1 MIIKKIYRRIMYK
14 EKRSSESYIKFLR
27 DKGILIGENCRFFD
41 PISNIIDIQNP
52 YMITIGDNVKI
63 TSKVIILTH
72 DYSWSVL
79 SNLKGEMLG
88 GVGKVNI
95 GNNVFVGMG
104 TIILKNTEI
113 GDNVIIGAGS
123 IVSGKIESNS
133 VYAGN
138 PARKIMDIEKFYEKR
153 KARQIREAMELVKQ
167 IEMREKRRPR
177 KEELLEYF
185 WIFER
190 QKLSVEQKEQMKRV
204 GEEEYILSK
213 FYSKDRD
220 VYFKTF
226 EDFLEFC
233 ENKCKGAI

>member
-1 MIIKKIYRRIMYK
+1 MIIKKIYRKIRYK

-27 DKGILIGENCRFFD
+27 DKGIFIGENCRFFD

-52 YMITIGDNVKI
+52 YMITIGNNVKI

-79 SNLKGEMLG
+79 SNLKGEILG
-88 GVGKVNI
+88 GVGKVDI

-123 IVSGKIESNS
+123 IVSGKIESDS

-153 KARQIREAMELVKQ
+153 KARQIREAMEIVKQ

-190 QKLSVEQKEQMKRV
+190 QELSIEQKEQIKRV

-213 FYSKDRD
+213 FYSNDRD

-233 ENKCKGAI
+233 ENKFKGAN